1 MNKMDEIILVAP
13 RVAVFMD
20 EDFAFEGALLT
31 CDSPD
36 TVGVISDNID
46 GTLISMRRGDAEENE
61 DFKQPIPYGVLRS
74 GDYIYA
80 YERLSGGGEG
90 RLHNKVSIGVG
101 GHMNPIEGVNTFSEL
116 LMENLSRELEEELE
130 IESDFMN
137 VSIQGYV
144 NDDSDEVGR
153 VHIGVLADVVLSPTA
168 KVTVRE
174 TEQLR
179 GFWITLDEL
188 KRTEMYERLENWSK
202 TYVDMR

>member
-13 RVAVFMD
+13 RVAVFSN
-20 EDFAFEGALLT
+20 EELAFEGTLLSSEKPAL
-31 CDSPD
+31 
-36 TVGVISDNID
+36 VNAISENID
-46 GTLISMRRGDAEENE
+46 GTVVSMRRGDAEENE

-101 GHMNPIEGVNTFSEL
+101 GHMNPIEGMDTFSSL
-116 LMENLSRELEEELE
+116 LMENLGRELEEELD
-130 IESDFMN
+130 IQSDFMN
-137 VSIQGYV
+137 VAIKGYV

-153 VHIGVLADVVLSPTA
+153 VHIGVLADVMLSPTA

-179 GFWITLDEL
+179 GFWITVDEL
-188 KRTEMYERLENWSK
+188 KRTEMYDRLENWSK
-202 TYVDMR
+202 IYVDMF